1 MLWLATDAYYWPKI
15 ELSFEDDGAQV
26 LVVVVVVVVVV
37 HDASIG
43 EVVVA
48 VLSLVAGD
56 CL

>member
-26 LVVVVVVVVVV
+26 LVVVVVVV